1 MKFLIISLAVIA
13 AVSAQ
18 QYNQQNQ
25 QPIAIVRQSQDSS
38 PDGSYQYSY
47 ETENGI
53 SVDEQGQPV
62 AQGPDGPAVVAQGGY
77 QYVGDDGVT
86 YQVRYT
92 ADETGFHPEGAH
104 LPVSPPIPE
113 AIARA
118 LEYIRTHPQP
128 QEQ

>member
-38 PDGSYQYSY
+38 PDGSYAYSY
-47 ETENGI
+47 ETEHGI
-53 SVDEQGQPV
+53 SVDEQGQAT

-77 QYVGDDGVT
+77 QYVGDDGVN

-92 ADETGFHPEGAH
+92 ADENGFHPEGAH

-118 LEYIRTHPQP
+118 LEYISKHPQP